1 MRRAVQNSSIRAG
14 AVIVLLAGWEWLSH
28 AGLIDPFYLP
38 PPSKIGSALAH
49 LFADPAIWSH
59 MEATFGAALMGLAIG
74 ALGGGLLA
82 VLAAILPLLN
92 VLLQP
97 VMSALNAVPRIVLAP
112 LLVIW
117 FGIGIASKVAL
128 SVLLVAVLMFFAVF
142 TGIAQV
148 DRRLIERVQTLGGG
162 KLFLLGQV
170 YIPSIAA
177 LMLSSLRVA
186 VGFAFTGAIV
196 GEFVASSHGLGYLL
210 SFAQANFNAALTLAL
225 VFLIVAFVMVL
236 LGIAGLIERRAL
248 RWR

>member
-28 AGLIDPFYLP
+28 AGLVDPFYLP
-38 PPSKIGSALAH
+38 PPSKIGDALVH

-74 ALGGGLLA
+74 ALGGSLLA
-82 VLAAILPLLN
+82 VLAAVLPLLN
-92 VLLQP
+92 LLLQP

-142 TGIAQV
+142 TAIAQV
-148 DRRLIERVQTLGGG
+148 DRRLIERVQT
-162 KLFLLGQV
+162 
-170 YIPSIAA
+170 
-177 LMLSSLRVA
+177 
-186 VGFAFTGAIV
+186 
-196 GEFVASSHGLGYLL
+196 
-210 SFAQANFNAALTLAL
+210 
-225 VFLIVAFVMVL
+225 
-236 LGIAGLIERRAL
+236 
-248 RWR
+248 